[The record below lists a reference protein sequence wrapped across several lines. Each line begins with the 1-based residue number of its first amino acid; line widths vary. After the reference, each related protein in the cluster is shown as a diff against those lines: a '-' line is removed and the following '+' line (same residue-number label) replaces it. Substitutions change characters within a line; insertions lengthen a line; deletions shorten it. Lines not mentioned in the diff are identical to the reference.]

1 LFSQKSGQSSGALS
15 PGKIKSS
22 QNAFFQL
29 WLSPWTRWIGARY
42 LRSKKS
48 SRFLNFITWLSIG
61 GIGIGVCAL
70 IVVLSVMDGF
80 ERELKKRLMS
90 SDLHILATPR
100 LGAAGVDRGRVP
112 LTPEFFEKVENWAR
126 STPELEAAWPVLAAE
141 AIFKTGRKV
150 TGVVVKGVSD
160 GRLERLKRQVTELAE
175 PSLLVEQEGPD
186 SVKLSGVFIGQELA
200 REMGVIPGDKV
211 TLISPTETEGPM
223 SSVPRMKRF
232 VVEGVYRSGTPEQE
246 LQTVF
251 SSVKNVQNFVR
262 KSGVISQYEVTLKR
276 FDDAKSLAPG
286 LRKVLGEKWQVQDW
300 VDMNAHL
307 FASLRLERFAM
318 FTVLAFIV
326 IVASFNII
334 TTLTLMVLEKKR
346 EIAILKAMGANR
358 SQVAAIFLAEGLG
371 IGLRGVGG
379 GTLVGLALCAFLERY
394 EVIELPDVFY
404 DRTLPVS
411 FQPGV
416 YVLIGALT
424 LLIVLAACQYPSRRA
439 AKLAPLQGI
448 RSG

>member
-1 LFSQKSGQSSGALS
+1 M
-15 PGKIKSS
+15 
-22 QNAFFQL
+22 
-29 WLSPWTRWIGARY
+29 
-42 LRSKKS
+42 
-48 SRFLNFITWLSIG
+48 NFITWLSIG

-100 LGAAGVDRGRVP
+100 LGTAGVDRGRVP

-300 VDMNAHL
+300 VDMFHNVVQCH
-307 FASLRLERFAM
+307 
-318 FTVLAFIV
+318 
-326 IVASFNII
+326 
-334 TTLTLMVLEKKR
+334 
-346 EIAILKAMGANR
+346 IAI
-358 SQVAAIFLAEGLG
+358 
-371 IGLRGVGG
+371 
-379 GTLVGLALCAFLERY
+379 
-394 EVIELPDVFY
+394 
-404 DRTLPVS
+404 
-411 FQPGV
+411 
-416 YVLIGALT
+416 
-424 LLIVLAACQYPSRRA
+424 
-439 AKLAPLQGI
+439 
-448 RSG
+448 